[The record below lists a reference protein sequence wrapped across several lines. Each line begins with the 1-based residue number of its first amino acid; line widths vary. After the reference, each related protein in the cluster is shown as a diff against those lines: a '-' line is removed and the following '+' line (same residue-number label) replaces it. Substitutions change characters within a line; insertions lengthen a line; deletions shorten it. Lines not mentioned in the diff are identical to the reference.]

1 VRLAFE
7 LQRPFRML
15 KVFEELLK
23 GPGGAEKVEKV
34 EKVVGDLDKEHL
46 QVRVAHRQ
54 CRLRVEWS

>member
-1 VRLAFE
+1 
-7 LQRPFRML
+7 ML